1 MGTFNAR
8 NTTTIMAVTVN
19 AIMKKSAPAP
29 ARTKKPTPAKKPKAV
44 KKTVPAKKPVTV
56 KKTVKK
62 APSPNKAALSAELAK
77 WYGPNRK
84 LYLPSGLLTTKDIPS
99 YLDGKLAGD
108 YGFDPLGLGADGAI
122 SQYRVAEVIH
132 ARWAMLAVPGVV
144 IPEALNVA
152 GGDWRETG
160 KVFLDGE
167 TGRVGPAVLWLG
179 VAAAAQVVLVGGAEK
194 FRTDP
199 ASAPDGFV
207 PFKGN
212 FRSKDF
218 AKLDPINPGGPL
230 DFYNVAANPQ
240 DLEILKVKEIKNG
253 RLAMISMLGV
263 FIQGLATD
271 EGPAANWG
279 KHVADP
285 FGYNFVTLNA
295 VDRTPVL

>member
-8 NTTTIMAVTVN
+8 NTTTTMAVTVN

-29 ARTKKPTPAKKPKAV
+29 ARTVKRNVTKKTAPAKKPTPAKKPKAV
-44 KKTVPAKKPVTV
+44 KKTAPVKKSVTV

-62 APSPNKAALSAELAK
+62 APAPNKAALSAELAK

-179 VAAAAQVVLVGGAEK
+179 VAAAAQVVLVGGRNSSALT
-194 FRTDP
+194 RPPRRMALSHSRAT
-199 ASAPDGFV
+199 SAPRTS
-207 PFKGN
+207 PSWT
-212 FRSKDF
+212 RST
-218 AKLDPINPGGPL
+218 
-230 DFYNVAANPQ
+230 
-240 DLEILKVKEIKNG
+240 
-253 RLAMISMLGV
+253 R
-263 FIQGLATD
+263 
-271 EGPAANWG
+271 
-279 KHVADP
+279 ADRWTFTMSRP
-285 FGYNFVTLNA
+285 T
-295 VDRTPVL
+295 RKIWKS

>member
-29 ARTKKPTPAKKPKAV
+29 ARTVKRTATKKTAPAKKP
-44 KKTVPAKKPVTV
+44 TPAKKPVTV

-62 APSPNKAALSAELAK
+62 APAPNKAALSAELAK

-160 KVFLDGE
+160 KVFLDG
-167 TGRVGPAVLWLG
+167 TSGREGGQFWLLL
-179 VAAAAQVVLVGGAEK
+179 AIAAQVVLVGSAES
-194 FRTDP
+194 FRTNPD
-199 ASAPDGFV
+199 SAPPGEV
-207 PFKGN
+207 PFKGKFSGN
-212 FRSKDF
+212 AFR
-218 AKLDPINPGGPL
+218 
-230 DFYNVAANPQ
+230 
-240 DLEILKVKEIKNG
+240 
-253 RLAMISMLGV
+253 
-263 FIQGLATD
+263 
-271 EGPAANWG
+271 
-279 KHVADP
+279 
-285 FGYNFVTLNA
+285 
-295 VDRTPVL
+295 

>member
-1 MGTFNAR
+1 
-8 NTTTIMAVTVN
+8 
-19 AIMKKSAPAP
+19 
-29 ARTKKPTPAKKPKAV
+29 
-44 KKTVPAKKPVTV
+44 
-56 KKTVKK
+56 
-62 APSPNKAALSAELAK
+62 
-77 WYGPNRK
+77 

>member
-19 AIMKKSAPAP
+19 AIMKKSATKKTAP
-29 ARTKKPTPAKKPKAV
+29 AKKSTPAKKPKAV

-56 KKTVKK
+56 KKTP
-62 APSPNKAALSAELAK
+62 APNKAALSAELAK

-167 TGRVGPAVLWLG
+167 TGRVGPAVLWLS

-194 FRTDP
+194 FRSDP